1 MEFPVRTIKDFGKV
15 VFSILFLLSF
25 YSCKNSNSR
34 SVPEKDEIVITV
46 KSDGNI
52 KIQETNKFTAKK
64 GDKWEKLR
72 SLAEAKIKV
81 DDGFEIKSWHL
92 GDAAGVALKGSYQFN
107 KGSTVVV
114 TSKRKALVTA
124 SYKVEHWQQN
134 IENDEYEK
142 EGDEAKTGEVGKDT
156 EAIAKTYT
164 GFKAKAVSQAKVKA
178 DGSTVVRIEYDRNIT
193 SIVLDLDGGE
203 TTTQLE
209 AGEGNRKL
217 LKGKFGAKVEIEN
230 PTKQGSLFVGWKPAL
245 PEKFLAED
253 DGAVYKAQWSDFV
266 SLNVLVSGDERL
278 DIGKDVVLSVQAG
291 ISKTWGSIKSQVV
304 AKVPL
309 KAEWSNGQYGI
320 YEWRENDENGRLLDD
335 DTPITQGMKLFAI
348 TNYIKFNIKETKLV
362 GYNGG
367 EPRGKIIIGK
377 EVKEIGKEAFKD
389 CRLITHVDFSRCE
402 NLMII
407 GERAF
412 MACNSLTEL
421 NLSPC
426 ERLLRIEI
434 GAFYNCQNL
443 ENIDVS
449 NCKRLVIIGMEAF
462 AWCVKAS
469 KINLAG
475 CSVLNTVKQQAFYK
489 CEALKHVD
497 LSGCKNLREIDSAV
511 FFSCKSLKEIDLS
524 ACKSLIKIG
533 DSAFYDCKVLESVN
547 LSNLVLVEE
556 IGKDAFRECPKLK
569 EIDLS
574 HFEKL
579 EKLEQS
585 TFHESREAIVKLHPN
600 IKTIKKFAFG
610 DAVATYCKQVI
621 VPNDEI
627 KQKVIDSKYPENRV
641 KVE

>member
-72 SLAEAKIKV
+72 SPAEAKIKV

-107 KGSTVVV
+107 EDSTVVV
-114 TSKRKALVTA
+114 TSKRKTLVTA
-124 SYKVEHWQQN
+124 SYRIEHWQQN
-134 IENDEYEK
+134 IENDEYNKK
-142 EGDEAKTGEVGKDT
+142 EEENKTGEVGKDT
-156 EAIAKTYT
+156 EAIAKAYT
-164 GFKAKAVSQAKVKA
+164 GFTKKAFNQDKIKA
-178 DGSTVVRIEYDRNIT
+178 DGSTIIKIKYDRNIS
-193 SIVLDLDGGE
+193 SIILNLDGGE

-209 AGEGNRKL
+209 KGEGNRKL
-217 LKGKFGAKVEIEN
+217 LKGKFGAKVEIKK
-230 PTKQGSLFVGWKPAL
+230 PTKQDFIFVEWLPSLPQNFP
-245 PEKFLAED
+245 AED
-253 DGAVYKAQWSDFV
+253 DGTVHKAQWESNEAEV
-266 SLNVLVSGDERL
+266 YINGDERL
-278 DIGKDVVLSVQAG
+278 DIVNDVKIKVKFTDTNTW
-291 ISKTWGSIKSQVV
+291 KTIKAQVE
-304 AKVPL
+304 AQTPL
-309 KAEWSNGQYGI
+309 KAEWNNGDYGI

-533 DSAFYDCKVLESVN
+533 DNVFYDCKALESVN

-556 IGKDAFRECPKLK
+556 IGKGAFRECPKLK